1 MNKLNNVSVLSM
13 KFDSYCRKVVKNHGC
28 TMIRNE
34 KRQQDR
40 TIDCIAFDEKILN
53 TLYIEDQ
60 YNIFASKINLPHISV
75 LIDDDDLYSTLKRLP
90 RKRLEIL
97 LLSYFMDMS
106 DNEIGKVMKLAK
118 STVQHNRVKA
128 LGFLKDSMKGENKK

>member
-1 MNKLNNVSVLSM
+1 MNELNNVSVLSM

-60 YNIFASKINLPHISV
+60 YNIFA
-75 LIDDDDLYSTLKRLP
+75 
-90 RKRLEIL
+90 
-97 LLSYFMDMS
+97 
-106 DNEIGKVMKLAK
+106 
-118 STVQHNRVKA
+118 
-128 LGFLKDSMKGENKK
+128 